1 MYLLLWPRVDY
12 VRSLRD
18 DDVTTEEGPS
28 LSIIP
33 ALDPPASPFF
43 GYVAAAA
50 AAVSS
55 LLTESPPIF
64 LQTL

>member
-1 MYLLLWPRVDY
+1 MCLLLWPRVDY

-18 DDVTTEEGPS
+18 DVTTEEGPS
-28 LSIIP
+28 FSTIP

-43 GYVAAAA
+43 GYAAAAA

-55 LLTESPPIF
+55 LLTEGPPIF

>member
-1 MYLLLWPRVDY
+1 MCLLLWPRVDY

-18 DDVTTEEGPS
+18 DVSTEEGPS
-28 LSIIP
+28 LVIIP
-33 ALDPPASPFF
+33 ALDSPVSPLF
-43 GYVAAAA
+43 GYAAGAA

-55 LLTESPPIF
+55 LLTEGPPLF